1 MVHCLHVLFEK
12 LSISRKK
19 STTIYVYALRQSI
32 RYFQFGTNFCYCCV
46 LLFYVTILS
55 TNYFMELTNF
65 TLSVQ
70 SSWFMFH
77 NTSFWKF
84 DIFIISV
91 WPAKS
96 AIVYFYLYFCFIFF
110 IHICPQKIVNNFYTI
125 TKTGNL
131 KTEPNVDSFEYTECE
146 SWYFDFLSVHSLI

>member
-1 MVHCLHVLFEK
+1 MSTRFVWKTLNFKKKKYNNLCLCTPPKYTLFSVWHEFLLLLRVIVL
-12 LSISRKK
+12 RHD
-19 STTIYVYALRQSI
+19 
-32 RYFQFGTNFCYCCV
+32 
-46 LLFYVTILS
+46 LS
-55 TNYFMELTNF
+55 TNYFMELNNF
-65 TLSVQ
+65 TWSVQ

-125 TKTGNL
+125 TKNNG
-131 KTEPNVDSFEYTECE
+131 KFENWTEC
-146 SWYFDFLSVHSLI
+146 W